1 MRPDNQ
7 DDLIDD
13 EKECSTENV
22 ENYAIITTIDGIQVL
37 GLSTEDADFYRN
49 YAPEKRKKIIRKID
63 MRLIPMLA
71 ILYLI
76 SYLDRANI
84 GNAKIL
90 GLSEDLNLTG
100 LQYNIAL
107 SIFFIPYV
115 LLEVPSNILL
125 KRFARPSLYLGTLI
139 VSWGTIMT
147 LTGVVQNFGGLLAVR
162 VLLGIFEAGF
172 FPGSVYLCSLWY
184 MPRELGTRVA
194 AFFCASALSGA
205 FSGLLA
211 AAISKMDGIGGY
223 EGWRW
228 IFIIEGLVTVC
239 LGLSTFLLLVD
250 SPRLSTRWLDEDEIR
265 YLEIQHFIKEG
276 GQFKEEQERV
286 TLKDVFG
293 VMKNW
298 RLYFLAYIM
307 MCQSACNYGTKFSL
321 PTLTEAMGFKGTSAQ
336 LMTVPPYIA
345 GALSAVA
352 FSNMSDRYNW
362 RFPFVAAPL
371 LLIITG
377 YSIIVGLKG
386 QLESHVG
393 IGFFAIILACMGIY
407 PTYPAAASWAINNLA
422 PSKRR
427 AIGSAF
433 NICMG
438 NTGGII
444 GSYMYLDRESPTY
457 ITGFGLSL
465 AFGLSGLLVAC
476 GLEFWFMYANK
487 QKAKLSEMEIRET
500 YSDEQLLA
508 LGDRSPL
515 FRNML

>member
-1 MRPDNQ
+1 MRTENQ
-7 DDLIDD
+7 DDFIDD
-13 EKECSTENV
+13 EKACSSENV
-22 ENYAIITTIDGIQVL
+22 ENYAIITTIDDIHVL
-37 GLSTEDADFYRN
+37 GLSSEDADFYRN
-49 YAPEKRKKIIRKID
+49 YTPQKRKQIIRKID

-84 GNAKIL
+84 GNAKTL
-90 GLSEDLNLTG
+90 GLAEDLNLTG

-147 LTGVVQNFGGLLAVR
+147 LTGVVRNFGGLLAVR
-162 VLLGIFEAGF
+162 VLLGIFD
-172 FPGSVYLCSLWY
+172 
-184 MPRELGTRVA
+184 
-194 AFFCASALSGA
+194 ALSGA

-211 AAISKMDGIGGY
+211 AAISKMDGVGGY

-228 IFIIEGLVTVC
+228 IFIIEGLVTVG
-239 LGLSTFLLLVD
+239 LGISTFLLLVD
-250 SPRLSTRWLDEDEIR
+250 SPSLSTRWLDEDEIR

-276 GQFKEEQERV
+276 GQFKEEQESIS
-286 TLKDVFG
+286 LKDVFG

-321 PTLTEAMGFKGTSAQ
+321 PTLTEAMGFEGTTAQ

-371 LLIITG
+371 LLIIIG

-386 QLESHVG
+386 QLESHLGV
-393 IGFFAIILACMGIY
+393 GFFAIILACMGIY
-407 PTYPAAASWAINNLA
+407 PTYPAAASWAMNNLA

-465 AFGLSGLLVAC
+465 AFGVSGLLVAC
-476 GLEFWFMYANK
+476 GLELWFMYANK

-500 YSDEQLLA
+500 YSDEQLLEM
-508 LGDRSPL
+508 GDRSPL